1 MRNTLTAASMG
12 CLLTLGLATSPT
24 PSAGEASS
32 CNPGRVSAAD
42 GPALRQVAET
52 WKDAY
57 NAGDAARVAALYTED
72 GQYLSAHVAARGR
85 EAIRAYFQRGIDAGG
100 HVEAI
105 RVAEARS
112 DGTLAYA
119 TGTYEAHNAGQ
130 KVDGRIVLVLES
142 CGGRWLIVAHEVVVR
157 DQPEGPPAGPRP

>member
-1 MRNTLTAASMG
+1 MTR
-12 CLLTLGLATSPT
+12 LLGAVGFVLALGL
-24 PSAGEASS
+24 SAQPHPRADDASS

-42 GPALRQVAET
+42 GPALRQVAEA

-57 NAGDAARVAALYTED
+57 NAGDAGRVAALYAED

-100 HVEAI
+100 HVDAI

-119 TGTYEAHNAGQ
+119 TGTYEANNAGQ
-130 KVDGRIVLVLES
+130 RVDGRIVLVLES

-157 DQPEGPPAGPRP
+157 DQPEVPPTRRQP